1 MTIEDGVSNSHQVEP
16 VLSRGRYD
24 LAIWF
29 KEGWEEGEE
38 EGEEEDEED
47 WDRRGDGTM
56 NWNEYQAVLCQ
67 HPAGKTAYNAG
78 IANKHCAPC
87 ARAGH
92 CPRVT
97 LLTALYSPYR
107 ADFPQARR
115 RGRDPLPG
123 ELVPFRAGPRHGRE
137 LARLRLLTRPF
148 GAAGL

>member
-16 VLSRGRYD
+16 ALSRGRYD
-24 LAIWF
+24 LAIWLR
-29 KEGWEEGEE
+29 EGEE
-38 EGEEEDEED
+38 EGEEGEEEEEEEEE
-47 WDRRGDGTM
+47 DRRGDGTM
-56 NWNEYQAVLCQ
+56 RWNEYQHTICQ
-67 HPAGKTAYNAG
+67 YPAGKAAYNVG
-78 IANKHCAPC
+78 EANQHCAPC

-107 ADFPQARR
+107 AASPQARR

-123 ELVPFRAGPRHGRE
+123 ELVPLRRARHGRE
-137 LARLRLLTRPF
+137 LARLRRLTRPF